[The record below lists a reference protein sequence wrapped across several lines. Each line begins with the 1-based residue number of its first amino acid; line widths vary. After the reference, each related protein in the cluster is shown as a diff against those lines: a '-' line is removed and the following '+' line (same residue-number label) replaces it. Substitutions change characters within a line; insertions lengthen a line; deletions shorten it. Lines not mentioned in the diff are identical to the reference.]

1 MSNSF
6 RKMLGLFFLIISIFF
21 LLAGMYAE
29 SYLGIY
35 SVLSA
40 VIGVV
45 LLSIGIVF
53 LKVMCDN

>member
-6 RKMLGLFFLIISIFF
+6 RKMLGLLFLLISFFF

-29 SYLGIY
+29 RYLGVY

-45 LLSIGIVF
+45 LFSIGIVF